1 MVLQSSLTSIYTF
14 YTINGEFIGKT
25 TEFYYF
31 CNDLGMVNNLVKN
44 VSTKFSEIFVQSKN
58 NRK

>member
-31 CNDLGMVNNLVKN
+31 CSDLGMVNNLVKN
-44 VSTKFSEIFVQSKN
+44 VSTKFSEIFVQSKID
-58 NRK
+58 RK